1 MRPLNETAPTGRGS
15 ASAPAPRDPR
25 FADLALRHALR
36 GLEVPGIVRAFA
48 GGREPELVWRND
60 LDGLTFR
67 FDDRY
72 LKWNPRSTG
81 IDLER
86 ERVRLKWVSARHPA
100 PRVVDH
106 GTDGDAQWLVTE
118 ALPGN
123 SAVGDEW
130 RARRPEAI
138 RAIATG
144 LRAIHAIA
152 IDDFPAEW
160 TAQSWVGR
168 QPLSLGARPPID
180 APVLVHGDA
189 CAPNTLISDE
199 GAWTGN
205 VDFGDLAVGD
215 RWADLAV
222 ASLSL
227 DWNFGEGLRAEFLDA
242 YGIVPDESRIRYYR
256 ALWDLES

>member
-1 MRPLNETAPTGRGS
+1 MDAMPES
-15 ASAPAPRDPR
+15 D
-25 FADLALRHALR
+25 FAHLAELHSLE
-36 GLEVPGIVRAFA
+36 GLEVPRIARALA
-48 GGREPELVWRND
+48 GSDEPELVWRNE

-67 FDDRY
+67 IGDRY

-81 IDLER
+81 ADLER
-86 ERVRLKWVSARHPA
+86 ERVRLEWLSARHPA

-106 GTDGDAQWLVTE
+106 GTDDDAQWMLTE
-118 ALPGN
+118 GLSGSP
-123 SAVGDEW
+123 AVNDRW
-130 RARRPEAI
+130 RARRSEAI

-144 LRAIHAIA
+144 LRALHAIP
-152 IDDFPAEW
+152 IGEFPDRW
-160 TAQSWVGR
+160 TAEVWVGR
-168 QPLSLGARPPID
+168 QPPSLGTRPSVD

-189 CAPNTLISDE
+189 CAPNTLISAD

-227 DWNFGEGLRAEFLDA
+227 DWNFGVGHQGEFFDA
-242 YGIVPDESRIRYYR
+242 YGVEPDEERIRYYR
-256 ALWDLES
+256 SLWQLES